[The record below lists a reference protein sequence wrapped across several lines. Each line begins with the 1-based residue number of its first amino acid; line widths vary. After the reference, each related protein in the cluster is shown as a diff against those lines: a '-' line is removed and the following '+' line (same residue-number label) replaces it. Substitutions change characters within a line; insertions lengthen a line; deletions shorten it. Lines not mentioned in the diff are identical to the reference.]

1 MNKET
6 KYVKN
11 EETQNNWYH
20 IDASDAVVGRLASR
34 IALILQGKNKPQYT
48 PNVDNGDFV
57 VITNAEKIKFTGKK
71 VTDKHYNLYSGG
83 IGGLTQ
89 PTVAQVLASHPE
101 RVIEHAVKKMLPKTI
116 LGKDMFKK
124 LKVYS
129 GESHPH
135 AAQTPETIK
144 V

>member
-6 KYVKN
+6 KYVKP
-11 EETQNNWYH
+11 ETKQNNWYH
-20 IDASDAVVGRLASR
+20 IDATDAVVGRLASR

-57 VITNAEKIKFTGKK
+57 IITNAEKIKFTGQKMIN
-71 VTDKHYNLYSGG
+71 KHYNLYSGG

-89 PTVAQVLASHPE
+89 PTVSEVLDKHPE
-101 RVIEHAVKKMLPKTI
+101 RVIEHAVSKMLPKSV
-116 LGKDMFKK
+116 LGKSMFTK

-129 GESHPH
+129 GNTHPH

-144 V
+144 I